1 MSSICQGLFG
11 VQMKKLILRKKIT
24 EEAPTN
30 NAGGGEIAGL
40 GVGAKGEPGISAS
53 VRKKHKSRIMR
64 RSPPQALPM
73 GWFAGKPTF
82 KVPNSVYENVKLA
95 KRRYQHWTKYLQEDE
110 VGRAIREYANK
121 NPGKPIVIE
130 CERTG
135 YMVFA
140 RYGKK

>member
-1 MSSICQGLFG
+1 
-11 VQMKKLILRKKIT
+11 MKKIRFRKKVN

-30 NAGGGEIAGL
+30 SAGSGNIAGL

-53 VRKKHKSRIMR
+53 VRKRHKSRILR

-73 GWFAGKPTF
+73 GWFAGKKTF
-82 KVPNSVYENVKLA
+82 KVPSHVYENVKLA
-95 KRRYQHWTKYLQEDE
+95 KRKYQHWTKYLNEDE
-110 VGRAIREYANK
+110 VGRAIREFANR
-121 NPGKPIVIE
+121 NPNDPIIIE

-140 RYGKK
+140 RYGRK